1 MKKLVIIVLFC
12 LVIGIGYF
20 TYNAMCH
27 NKHVKDKINLFNE
40 EVLKNEKEKELYES
54 KVQELEEIKENNK
67 EKSIKYDEVEAW
79 NQEVIKYLD

>member
-20 TYNAMCH
+20 TYNAMCD
-27 NKHVKDKINLFNE
+27 NKHVKNKINIFKENISQ
-40 EVLKNEKEKELYES
+40 NEKDKEVYEA
-54 KVQELEEIKENNK
+54 KLKELEEVKELNHDK
-67 EKSIKYDEVEAW
+67 AVKYDEVESW